1 MTPVVA
7 LCGLRLPLQPFLCL
21 ARPSLLRSM
30 HLYPQHLYS
39 HDHPGR
45 QFPILVFSSAT
56 GSHSRWRVRESRI
69 SREETQSDIVQS
81 EWSTESA
88 NAPPL
93 FLLTIGYGTVVP
105 THTTSRRKGSTET
118 EEKMSQ
124 NAKVEVRPRQFDEKF
139 RRASGDP
146 SGLEPLS

>member
-1 MTPVVA
+1 MGCGCVYNTFPLPRSSLLTAKYAPLPTTPVLSPRKAV
-7 LCGLRLPLQPFLCL
+7 PT
-21 ARPSLLRSM
+21 SV
-30 HLYPQHLYS
+30 
-39 HDHPGR
+39 
-45 QFPILVFSSAT
+45 FPSAT
-56 GSHSRWRVRESRI
+56 GSHSRWHVRESRI

-88 NAPPL
+88 NAPSL

-105 THTTSRRKGSTET
+105 THSTSRRKGSTET

-146 SGLEPLS
+146 SGVRSS